1 MNDTLLSQIEAAQQ
15 QPRKIEKYVVFTMAT
30 NIGWDA
36 ATQQVVVTDAQT
48 K

>member
-15 QPRKIEKYVVFTMAT
+15 QPRKIEKYVVFTMPT